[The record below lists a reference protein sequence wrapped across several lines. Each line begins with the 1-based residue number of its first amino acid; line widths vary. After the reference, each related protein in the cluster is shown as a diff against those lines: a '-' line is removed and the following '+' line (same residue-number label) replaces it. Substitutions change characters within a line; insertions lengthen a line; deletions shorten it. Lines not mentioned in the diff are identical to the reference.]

1 MKDWNLKLQFKIS
14 QANLEKM
21 AWQTYPQ
28 ENHTSCVP
36 HSNCRGLV

>member
-28 ENHTSCVP
+28 ENPTLHVCLTATAGV
-36 HSNCRGLV
+36 